1 MSTGFYDILRLVLG
15 WKNISA
21 AHVVTALTRALS
33 VRPNAASMTRRPNA
47 ASMKVRP
54 NAAGMTGGIE

>member
-33 VRPNAASMTRRPNA
+33 IRSNAVSMSRRPNAVSMSRRPNAASMT
-47 ASMKVRP
+47 K
-54 NAAGMTGGIE
+54 GID